1 MNSSSNIKRRKRDA
15 SMEHFPNVLV
25 NASEFIKGRFYFVS
39 LNTSVKPKSGTT
51 THYFSVD
58 NEFRYEKFYKDFG
71 PLNLSM
77 LYHYCVKVEK
87 KLNSVSHQNK
97 KIVHYTGPVE
107 EDRVNAAFLIGCY
120 SIIYLKLDPVQAHAL
135 LMRETKKPYIQ
146 FRDASCGE
154 PYNLSLLEC
163 LKAVK
168 KAHDLNFFNFDDF
181 DFNEYE
187 YYEKVENGD
196 LNWILPKKFIAF
208 CGPHQ
213 KAKFNNGYYV
223 HSPET
228 YFGYFR
234 RNNVTTIV
242 RLNYGVYEAAKF
254 VLAGFEHKDLYFVD
268 GGTPNDRIME
278 VFLKIAEE
286 TEGAVAVHCKAGLG
300 RTGTMI
306 ACYLI
311 KHYKFTADEAIAW
324 IRICRPGSVI
334 GHQQSWLHDKEH
346 DLLAAGEIFRK
357 MKGIIGISKQETP
370 IYSMSEVKKSNYNV
384 SRIMKRVDT
393 MEITDRNDNYTLQEK
408 TQGDK
413 LNEIKAQRL
422 RSKPVITS
430 LYDSHLKNKVLNG
443 TSTNTRASRVLNATQ
458 SKVGSTTR
466 HLSKRVRKETVSKT
480 ILLYMDK

>member
-1 MNSSSNIKRRKRDA
+1 MNKIIFSCSIKRRKRDA
-15 SMEHFPNVLV
+15 SMEPFPNVLV
-25 NASEFIKGRFYFVS
+25 NASEFIKGRLYFVS
-39 LNTSVKPKSGTT
+39 LNTAVKPKSSTT
-51 THYFSVD
+51 VHYFSVD
-58 NEFRYEKFYKDFG
+58 SELKYEKFYKDFG

-77 LYHYCVKVEK
+77 LYHYCNKVQK
-87 KLNSVSHQNK
+87 KLTSVSHQNK
-97 KIVHYTGPVE
+97 RIVHYTGPVD

-120 SIIYLKLDPVQAHAL
+120 AIIYLRFDPIQVHDI
-135 LMRETKKPYIQ
+135 LMRDTKKPYIQ

-168 KAHDLNFFNFDDF
+168 KAFDLKFFNFNDF

-196 LNWILPKKFIAF
+196 LNWIVPNKFIAF

-242 RLNYGVYEAAKF
+242 RLNYGVYDAAKF

-268 GGTPNDRIME
+268 GGTPNDRLME
-278 VFLKIAEE
+278 IFLKIAEE
-286 TEGAVAVHCKAGLG
+286 TDGAVAVHCKAGLG

-334 GHQQSWLHDKEH
+334 GQQQSWLHDKEQ
-346 DLLAAGEIFRK
+346 DLIAAGEIYRK
-357 MKGIIGISKQETP
+357 LKGKPDISKVETP
-370 IYSMSEVKKSNYNV
+370 IYTTSEITKKTIYNV
-384 SRIMKRVDT
+384 SKIMKRVDT
-393 MEITDRNDNYTLQEK
+393 MEITDRNDNYTIRGK

-413 LNEIKAQRL
+413 LNEIKAQRF
-422 RSKPVITS
+422 RIKPAVITE
-430 LYDSHLKNKVLNG
+430 LYEPHNLPTQTLNG
-443 TSTNTRASRVLNATQ
+443 TSTNSRANRMLNTTQ
-458 SKVGSTTR
+458 SKVGGTTR
-466 HLSKRVRKETVSKT
+466 HISKRGR
-480 ILLYMDK
+480 L